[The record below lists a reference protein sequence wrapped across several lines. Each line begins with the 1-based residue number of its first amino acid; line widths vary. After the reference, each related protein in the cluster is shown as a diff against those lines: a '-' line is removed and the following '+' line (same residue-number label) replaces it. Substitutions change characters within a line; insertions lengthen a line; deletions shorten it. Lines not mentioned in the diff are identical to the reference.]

1 MSTSIIDDF
10 GRIAYFSLIET
21 ATKNS
26 IMCVI
31 MAALLATSPNLMA
44 AQTDT
49 RLDALFGLLQTTS
62 SVKEAATVT
71 NLIWA
76 IWHQSDKEQVDQFM
90 QAGLAEMSQRNYQ
103 AAVETFS
110 DMIAIDPEFA
120 EGWNKRATV
129 YYLLGD
135 YVASVKDIE
144 RTLELE
150 PRHFGS
156 LSGLGLIM
164 MAMDNDEAALQAF
177 EATLAVNPF
186 ADGARENIQRLKER
200 QEKRSF

>member
-1 MSTSIIDDF
+1 
-10 GRIAYFSLIET
+10 
-21 ATKNS
+21 
-26 IMCVI
+26 
-31 MAALLATSPNLMA
+31 MA
-44 AQTDT
+44 AQTEAD
-49 RLDALFGLLQTTS
+49 LDLLFDRLQTTS
-62 SVKEAATVT
+62 SVEEAITIT

-76 IWHQSDKEQVDQFM
+76 IWHQSDNDEVNQLMLKGM
-90 QAGLAEMSQRNYQ
+90 AEMSQRSYQ

-110 DMIAIDPEFA
+110 DMIAMDAEFA

-135 YVASVKDIE
+135 YRGSVKDIE

-150 PRHFGS
+150 PRHFGA

-164 MAMDNDEAALQAF
+164 MALDNEEAAIQAF
-177 EATLAVNPF
+177 EATLAINPT
-186 ADGARENIQRLKER
+186 ASGARENIQQLKER